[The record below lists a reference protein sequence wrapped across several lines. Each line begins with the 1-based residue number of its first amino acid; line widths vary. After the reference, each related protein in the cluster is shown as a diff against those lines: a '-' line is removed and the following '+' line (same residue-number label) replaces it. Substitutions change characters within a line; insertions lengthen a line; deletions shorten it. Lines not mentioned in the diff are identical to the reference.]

1 MAMQLAKGVNL
12 TLIPSKKF
20 KTLSIKIAFKSNLS
34 LKKLTERSLLAR
46 ILERNSR
53 DYPSQVDLQKAL
65 AKLYGASFGTSVG
78 RRGQV
83 HSLYF
88 NMRIVNEQFVQ
99 DPDLFEK
106 ALQFLKAVILRP
118 NLGPEGF
125 DRQTFERE
133 KANLKDDLES
143 IYDDKGLYAKLKL
156 LDQFFTDPAQSSSL
170 DGRLEDL
177 DQLDNASL
185 YQAYQGMLAQDEI
198 DIVVLGD
205 TNEEFLAKLFSDFNF
220 QDRSRL
226 DLDFYYHQ
234 DLPSFQRQEEVQDL
248 IQAKL
253 NLAYQTDVRYL
264 DDQYFTLQVFNALF
278 GGFPGSKLFLNVR
291 EKESLAYYASSNL
304 DPFCGGLYVQAGID
318 QKEADRV
325 IDLIKDQHQALIEG
339 DFSQSSLN
347 QAKAML
353 KNGLKQSEDSPAGL
367 LNFSYLKQLL
377 AKSITVEEWIEKIN
391 QVSAQD
397 VKNLAQDIKLQSIFI
412 LRGADRWRK

>member
-1 MAMQLAKGVNL
+1 M
-12 TLIPSKKF
+12 
-20 KTLSIKIAFKSNLS
+20 
-34 LKKLTERSLLAR
+34 
-46 ILERNSR
+46 
-53 DYPSQVDLQKAL
+53 
-65 AKLYGASFGTSVG
+65 
-78 RRGQV
+78 
-83 HSLYF
+83 
-88 NMRIVNEQFVQ
+88 
-99 DPDLFEK
+99 
-106 ALQFLKAVILRP
+106 
-118 NLGPEGF
+118 
-125 DRQTFERE
+125 
-133 KANLKDDLES
+133 
-143 IYDDKGLYAKLKL
+143 
-156 LDQFFTDPAQSSSL
+156 
-170 DGRLEDL
+170 
-177 DQLDNASL
+177 
-185 YQAYQGMLAQDEI
+185 
-198 DIVVLGD
+198 
-205 TNEEFLAKLFSDFNF
+205 AKLFSDFKF